1 MEKSSPWLLI
11 SSTPPRQKPK
21 HQQRKC
27 LPVSTSPQQR
37 HAEFL
42 LVAHGV
48 EYGVGDLL
56 REEALH
62 HQVFAMVAHLGR
74 HRFVAF
80 NAVGDAV
87 GEEQLVV
94 VAGLDAVDIV
104 ESADDFGQTL
114 LLWAVGL
121 AGPSSLPPCVSAQL
135 HVS

>member
-1 MEKSSPWLLI
+1 M
-11 SSTPPRQKPK
+11 
-21 HQQRKC
+21 
-27 LPVSTSPQQR
+27 
-37 HAEFL
+37 
-42 LVAHGV
+42 
-48 EYGVGDLL
+48 
-56 REEALH
+56 H
-62 HQVFAMVAHLGR
+62 HQVFAMVAYLDR

-121 AGPSSLPPCVSAQL
+121 AWPSSLPLYVSAQL